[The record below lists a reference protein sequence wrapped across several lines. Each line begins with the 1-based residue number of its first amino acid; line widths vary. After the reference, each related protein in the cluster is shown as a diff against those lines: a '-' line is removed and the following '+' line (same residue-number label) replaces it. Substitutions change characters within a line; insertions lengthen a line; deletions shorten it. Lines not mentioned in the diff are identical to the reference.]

1 MTTATRWVPKVLVGL
16 VLAGMAI
23 AACGSADRPDQDA
36 ATPDH
41 SSTPTS
47 PAPEPDVSPP
57 PSPSPSTPAATDA
70 PPATPEPSAHPLSP
84 TTVTAS
90 FWGFD
95 AATATAQV
103 GGYADVVETGGTCT
117 LVLTRGDD
125 RVSVAGASQPDAA
138 STTCGTLSIPRS
150 ELSAG
155 SWTAELSYTSA
166 TSMGVAPT
174 ITIEVP

>member
-1 MTTATRWVPKVLVGL
+1 MTTATRRVPKALVGL
-16 VLAGMAI
+16 VLAAMTLT
-23 AACGSADRPDQDA
+23 ACGSADGPDESA

-41 SSTPTS
+41 SATPTS

-57 PSPSPSTPAATDA
+57 PTPAPSTPAATDA
-70 PPATPEPSAHPLSP
+70 PATPPPAAPELSP

-125 RVSVAGASQPDAA
+125 RASVAGAAQPDAA
-138 STTCGTLSIPRS
+138 STTCGTLSVPRS

-166 TSMGVAPT
+166 TSTGVAPT

>member
-1 MTTATRWVPKVLVGL
+1 MTIATRRVPKVLVGL
-16 VLAGMAI
+16 VLASMAI
-23 AACGSADRPDQDA
+23 TACGSSDGPDEDG

-47 PAPEPDVSPP
+47 PAPEPDVSSPP
-57 PSPSPSTPAATDA
+57 TPAPSTPAPTDA
-70 PPATPEPSAHPLSP
+70 PPATPDPAAPALNP

-117 LVLTRGDD
+117 LVLTRGDA
-125 RVSVAGASQPDAA
+125 RASAAGASQPDAA
-138 STTCGTLSIPRS
+138 STTCGTLAIPRS

-166 TSMGVAPT
+166 TSTGVAPT
-174 ITIEVP
+174 FTIEVP